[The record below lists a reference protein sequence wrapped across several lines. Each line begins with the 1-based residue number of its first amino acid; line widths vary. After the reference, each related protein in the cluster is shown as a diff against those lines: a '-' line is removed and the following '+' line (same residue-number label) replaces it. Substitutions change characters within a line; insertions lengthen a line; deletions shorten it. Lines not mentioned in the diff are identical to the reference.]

1 MGYWPYKKLFE
12 EFRPNDCDIFVETGT
27 YKGDSVQDALDLG
40 FKVVISVE
48 KNKTFYQECFKR
60 FNGLDIWGYRPT
72 QDPNLY
78 LFHGDSS
85 ELMPNLLEKVNGKAL
100 FWLDAHE
107 NGKVIPTINEIDYIL
122 KDKRND
128 HTIIIDDMDLVEYSI
143 SLNDLKSKFL
153 EKNSD
158 YKFKNMKVST
168 AQQLIIYT

>member
-12 EFRPNDCDIFVETGT
+12 ECRHNDCDIYVETGT

-107 NGKVIPTINEIDYIL
+107 NGEVIPTINEIDYIL

>member
-85 ELMPNLLEKVNGKAL
+85 ELMTNLLEKVNGKAL

-107 NGKVIPTINEIDYIL
+107 NGEVIPTINEIDYIL

>member
-85 ELMPNLLEKVNGKAL
+85 ELMPNLLE
-100 FWLDAHE
+100 
-107 NGKVIPTINEIDYIL
+107 
-122 KDKRND
+122 
-128 HTIIIDDMDLVEYSI
+128 
-143 SLNDLKSKFL
+143 
-153 EKNSD
+153 
-158 YKFKNMKVST
+158 
-168 AQQLIIYT
+168 